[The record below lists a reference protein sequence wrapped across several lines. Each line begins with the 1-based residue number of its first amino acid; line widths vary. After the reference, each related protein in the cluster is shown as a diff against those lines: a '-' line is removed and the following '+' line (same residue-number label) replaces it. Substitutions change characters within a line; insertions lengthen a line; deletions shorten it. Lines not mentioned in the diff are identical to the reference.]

1 MNDPT
6 LSRPMFQQNPSAAS
20 PAMPSMGIGGMTTP
34 DQNAMALRNMFSP
47 QAFRGGGEVI
57 NGVKHFLGGGEN
69 VVTPPPAQEDPETAR
84 ILGGGNPRPPQEM
97 RKTPEEIQRAADQ
110 EAETARILGGG
121 NPRPPQ
127 DARKTAEEL
136 RRAADQE
143 AETKRILE
151 GGDPHPV
158 QNLRIAAK
166 EVIATPPSSNGIL
179 SLPADATIKAMQ
191 DSYSNPN
198 PNNLPMPALG
208 GTPLPNTGAA
218 DTKPPPKPPGDQELT
233 IESIRARREASEK
246 QREQNKWMGILAAGL
261 GMMASKSKTAA
272 GGIGEGGLQG
282 LQTYAGLEKSRRE
295 DETQLRHEDFQK
307 QQLGLQ
313 KQQFG
318 LAQEQLAQ
326 QKQLTMAQ
334 IEKDPD
340 TVRLYKALGGGD
352 LQRGFQLVSS
362 DKILESAT
370 KLANDYTADPTKRQ
384 EAQAYISQRIK
395 ESSGVRPGTGNAPP
409 PGSPV
414 MSASDFV
421 AGKK

>member
-6 LSRPMFQQNPSAAS
+6 LSRPMFQQSPSAA
-20 PAMPSMGIGGMTTP
+20 PPPVAPTTGIGAMTTP
-34 DQNAMALRNMFSP
+34 DQNAQALRNFFSP

-69 VVTPPPAQEDPETAR
+69 VVAPPPAQEDPETAR

-127 DARKTAEEL
+127 DVRKTAEEL
-136 RRAADQE
+136 RRAAEQE

-151 GGDPHPV
+151 GGNPHPV
-158 QNLRIAAK
+158 QNLRTAAR
-166 EVIATPPSSNGIL
+166 EVIATPPNSNGIL

-208 GTPLPNTGAA
+208 GTPLPNTGTGMG
-218 DTKPPPKPPGDQELT
+218 DIKPPGPQELT

-295 DETQLRHEDFQK
+295 DEAARRQEDYQR
-307 QQLGLQ
+307 QQLALQ
-313 KQQFG
+313 NKQFG
-318 LAQEQLAQ
+318 LSEQQLAQ

-352 LQRGFQLVSS
+352 LLQGFKLVSS
-362 DKILESAT
+362 DKILDSAT
-370 KLANDYTADPTKRQ
+370 KLANDYTADPTKRA
-384 EAQAYISQRIK
+384 EAQAYVQQRIK
-395 ESSGVRPGTGNAPP
+395 EASGARPGTGNALP

-414 MSASDFV
+414 IPIESLG
-421 AGKK
+421 AGKR